1 MQLVK
6 WQLPLPLEIF
16 LLSAEFGQSKNP
28 NVKLSWGNWQYCG
41 KIHFRKW
48 ARDSLKPTES
58 QKLKKEADLGHE
70 NEFTDL
76 ELYANTLIQ

>member
-6 WQLPLPLEIF
+6 WQLRLPLEIL

-28 NVKLSWGNWQYCG
+28 NVKSSWGNWQYYG
-41 KIHFRKW
+41 KTNFRKW
-48 ARDSLKPTES
+48 ARGSLKPTES
-58 QKLKKEADLGHE
+58 QKLRKEADLGHQ

-76 ELYANTLIQ
+76 